1 MIPGEFFRMSSI
13 EILKADL
20 DRREHQQAVVELL
33 DAYARD
39 PMGNG
44 KAL

>member
-1 MIPGEFFRMSSI
+1 MSSI
-13 EILKADL
+13 EILQTDL
-20 DRREHQQAVVELL
+20 DRREHQQAVVALL

>member
-1 MIPGEFFRMSSI
+1 MLTGEFFRMSPI
-13 EILKADL
+13 EILQADL
-20 DRREHQQAVVELL
+20 HRRKHQQAVVELL
-33 DAYARD
+33 DVYARD